1 MLPTRR
7 LRQQAPEDVD
17 RAVLLVDGHGAGLR
31 PGLLSSV
38 EPSGIVGTPSCE
50 VPLLEVALL
59 EALDC
64 EDAVPP
70 ATGAWPHIL
79 VDRPVLLEVGTVPV
93 GPSGV
98 MPKTPRPSPLKGAV
112 EFIAFP
118 VTVLVGEHAP
128 TDEPELT
135 PGVASGGGSQGN
147 SRWRKHAPGGAHP
160 ERRGGTHPGIGGRC
174 AHPTNLRIRTAGGND
189 DRSGYGKKA
198 TCHCGLQTYHRLHD
212 IRSVSSRFPAELP
225 LTNWCTV
232 GTAGCKRGCRCTP
245 DNQLGR
251 RRRIN
256 PSYGG

>member
-38 EPSGIVGTPSCE
+38 EPIGIVGTPSCE
-50 VPLLEVALL
+50 VPLLEVGLL

-64 EDAVPP
+64 EDAVLP
-70 ATGAWPHIL
+70 AAGAWPHIL

-135 PGVASGGGSQGN
+135 PGVASGA
-147 SRWRKHAPGGAHP
+147 APKGIPVGANTPP
-160 ERRGGTHPGIGGRC
+160 EVLIPRGEVAPIPELGEGVPIPPTCAYAQPEVTTIAVAMAIKRRVI
-174 AHPTNLRIRTAGGND
+174 AASKLIQDFVN
-189 DRSGYGKKA
+189 
-198 TCHCGLQTYHRLHD
+198 
-212 IRSVSSRFPAELP
+212 IRSVSTRFPCETAVNELVSHEFADAKIGERP
-225 LTNWCTV
+225 
-232 GTAGCKRGCRCTP
+232 
-245 DNQLGR
+245 R
-251 RRRIN
+251 RTIARL
-256 PSYGG
+256 PVFLA

>member
-118 VTVLVGEHAP
+118 MTVLVGEHTP

-135 PGVASGGGSQGN
+135 PGVASGAAPKGIPVGANTPPEVLIPRGEVAPIPELGEGVPIPPTCAYAQPEVTTIAVAMARKQRVIAASKLITDFMIYGQCRAGSLRN
-147 SRWRKHAPGGAHP
+147 CREPIDVLLALRVANAAAVV
-160 ERRGGTHPGIGGRC
+160 C
-174 AHPTNLRIRTAGGND
+174 PT
-189 DRSGYGKKA
+189 
-198 TCHCGLQTYHRLHD
+198 
-212 IRSVSSRFPAELP
+212 
-225 LTNWCTV
+225 
-232 GTAGCKRGCRCTP
+232 
-245 DNQLGR
+245 
-251 RRRIN
+251 IN
-256 PSYGG
+256 

>member
-135 PGVASGGGSQGN
+135 PGVASGA
-147 SRWRKHAPGGAHP
+147 APKGIPVGANTPP
-160 ERRGGTHPGIGGRC
+160 EVLIPRGEVAPIPELGEGVPIPPTCAYAQPEVTTIAVAMAIKRC
-174 AHPTNLRIRTAGGND
+174 VIAASKLIQDFVN
-189 DRSGYGKKA
+189 
-198 TCHCGLQTYHRLHD
+198 
-212 IRSVSSRFPAELP
+212 IRSVSTDFLAKLP
-225 LTNWCTV
+225 
-232 GTAGCKRGCRCTP
+232 
-245 DNQLGR
+245 
-251 RRRIN
+251 
-256 PSYGG
+256 